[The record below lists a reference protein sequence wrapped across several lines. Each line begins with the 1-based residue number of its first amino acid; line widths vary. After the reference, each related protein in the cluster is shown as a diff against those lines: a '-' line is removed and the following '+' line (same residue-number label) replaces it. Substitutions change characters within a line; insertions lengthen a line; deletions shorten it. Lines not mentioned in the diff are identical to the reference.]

1 MGNSDLNTTML
12 YTHVLKRGP
21 MEVISPVDLLMQ
33 PLHVDT
39 GSDNHCPLLTS
50 LPESGCCS

>member
-12 YTHVLKRGP
+12 HTHVLKRGP
-21 MEVISPVDLLMQ
+21 LEVISPADLLMQ

-39 GSDNHCPLLTS
+39 RSDNHCPLLTS

>member
-21 MEVISPVDLLMQ
+21 MGVISPADLLMQ

-39 GSDNHCPLLTS
+39 RSDNHCPLLAS
-50 LPESGCCS
+50 LADSGCCS